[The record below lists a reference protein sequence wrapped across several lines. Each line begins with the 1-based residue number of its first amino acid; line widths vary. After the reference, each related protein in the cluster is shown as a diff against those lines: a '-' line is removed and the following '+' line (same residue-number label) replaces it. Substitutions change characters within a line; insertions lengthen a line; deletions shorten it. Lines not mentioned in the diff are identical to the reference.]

1 MSGDD
6 QIERRV
12 MLQALDLMAT
22 KLRPLQRLLNMA
34 AEHLDVG
41 SAPTPSRMMAVLA
54 EEGPGGALRSR
65 THTILAKSDYVH
77 EGEWT
82 GSTPQN
88 TLARR
93 DLIYSLLELNKE
105 QRSLLSRLFPPFPC
119 LEPIVVI
126 EESSR
131 PVRWYVGQRRVER
144 NWYWPRYEG
153 YLLNTKRWDAK
164 NVALVDQG
172 STDVVERLADPE
184 VARAAC
190 KGLVVGYVQ
199 SGKTSNFTAVIAKA
213 ADAGYRLFIVLAGTQ
228 NTLRDQTQRRLD
240 KELIGK
246 EYVGQE
252 YSGDPDWQ
260 EFVSEGGPAS
270 LHGGYDWERLTTA
283 HEDFQS
289 LGAGI
294 AALKFARTDLSKP
307 FRHPSNLH
315 RSPARVIVIKKNA
328 TALKKLIEALKRAS
342 TLVEWREVPSLVIDD
357 ESDQASLNTKRPTK
371 GERKTRTAINR
382 LIVELLG
389 TLGGAQYVGYTATP
403 FANVFVDP
411 SDAED
416 LFPSDFI
423 LSLPRPIGYMGA
435 SDFIDEGSELL
446 EGESNR
452 RAFVRD
458 IRGDDEQPENL
469 PMAIDS
475 FVLGGMV
482 KLWRENAMA
491 DTTFEHHT
499 MLVHN
504 SPRVNVHRE
513 DADRVQDLF
522 LAANYAGGGPGVERL
537 RRLWES
543 DFAKVCAT
551 RAEDG
556 VKAPSDFEALLSVLG
571 KVVLKISGDGGPT
584 IILNGAAKD
593 EPPDF
598 DRTPVWKIICGGAKL
613 SRGYTVE
620 GLTVSYYRRRA
631 GAADTL
637 MQMGRWFGYRHGYR
651 DLVRLFIG
659 REEPLNKS
667 ASKTIDLYEAFRG
680 VCNDEQEFR
689 DELKRYSA
697 LEPGQRITPKQ
708 VPPLVPSNYLR
719 PAAANKMYNA
729 KLTYVNYGGRHIQR
743 TVLAQELSVR
753 KENLRSLEDLLG
765 EGQGTTARIEVLD
778 KTLEVAIKEASE
790 RALNAFFDHFKW
802 GSVPRDDWAL
812 IREYLDGAQGDP
824 GIASWVI
831 LLPAMTRP
839 FRWWTSGDGVRIP
852 IRQRSRNVDE
862 TRFEILSEPPH
873 IEVAKCLA
881 GLSNQVRQG
890 LEGCAEKGNAVIIPY
905 LVVPK
910 TRNLALDWA
919 QFPALG
925 FSLVLPENN
934 LPTRVGWS
942 VRDPTQP
949 DAVVVSAPSLA

>member
-1 MSGDD
+1 MSVNE
-6 QIERRV
+6 QVERRV
-12 MLQALDLMAT
+12 MAQALDLMAT

-34 AEHLDVG
+34 AEHLDVER
-41 SAPTPSRMMAVLA
+41 APTVTRMIAVLE
-54 EEGPGGALRSR
+54 EEGSGGALRSR
-65 THTILAKSDYVH
+65 IHTILAKSDYVK
-77 EGEWT
+77 ESEWT
-82 GSTPQN
+82 RSTPQN

-93 DLIYSLLELNKE
+93 ELIYNLLELNSE
-105 QRSLLSRLFPPFPC
+105 QRTLLSRLFPPFPC
-119 LEPIVVI
+119 LEPVVVI
-126 EESSR
+126 EESSS

-144 NWYWPRYEG
+144 KWYWPRYED
-153 YLLNTKRWDAK
+153 YLLNTKHWNAQ

-184 VARAAC
+184 VVQTAC

-246 EYVGQE
+246 EYLGEE

-260 EFVSEGGPAS
+260 EFVSQGGPAS

-294 AALKFARTDLSKP
+294 AALKFVRMDLSKP

-328 TALKKLIEALKRAS
+328 DALRKLIGALKGAS
-342 TLVEWREVPSLVIDD
+342 TLVEWIDVPSLVIDD

-371 GERKTRTAINR
+371 GERKARTTINR
-382 LIVELLG
+382 LIVELLS

-411 SDAED
+411 GDAED

-435 SDFIDEGSELL
+435 SDFIDDRSDLL
-446 EGESNR
+446 EGDSNR
-452 RAFVRD
+452 GAFVRD

-469 PMAIDS
+469 PKAIDS
-475 FVLGGMV
+475 FVLGGLV
-482 KLWRENAMA
+482 KCWRENVMPNV
-491 DTTFEHHT
+491 TYEHHT

-522 LAANYAGGGPGVERL
+522 LSANYAGGGPGLERL
-537 RRLWES
+537 RRLWKN
-543 DFAKVCAT
+543 DFANVCAT
-551 RAEDG
+551 RTEDG
-556 VKAPSDFEALLSVLG
+556 VRIPPDFDALVSVLG
-571 KVVLKISGDGGPT
+571 KVVLRISSDGGPT

-593 EPPDF
+593 EPPNF

-667 ASKTIDLYEAFRG
+667 GSKTIDLYEAFRG
-680 VCNDEQEFR
+680 VCSDEQEFR
-689 DELKRYSA
+689 DELKRYST

-708 VPPLVPSNYLR
+708 VPPLAPSHYLR

-743 TVLAQELSVR
+743 TVLAQELSAR
-753 KENLRSLEDLLG
+753 KENLRLLEDLLG
-765 EGQGTTARIEVLD
+765 DGQGTTARVEVMD
-778 KTLEVAIKEASE
+778 RTLNVAINDASE
-790 RALNAFFDHFKW
+790 RDMKGFFGRFKW
-802 GSVPRDDWAL
+802 GRVPRDDWGL

-824 GIASWVI
+824 GITSWAV
-831 LLPAMTRP
+831 LLPEMRQP
-839 FRWWTSGDGVRIP
+839 FRLWRSGRGVEIP

-873 IEVAKCLA
+873 IEVAKFLA
-881 GLSNQVRQG
+881 GLPNEVRADLG
-890 LEGCAEKGNAVIIPY
+890 ARADKANAVIIPY

-910 TRNLALDWA
+910 EKNLALDWMR
-919 QFPALG
+919 FPALG

-934 LPTRVGWS
+934 LPARVGWS
-942 VRDPTQP
+942 VRDPSQP
-949 DAVVVSAPSLA
+949 DAVVVST